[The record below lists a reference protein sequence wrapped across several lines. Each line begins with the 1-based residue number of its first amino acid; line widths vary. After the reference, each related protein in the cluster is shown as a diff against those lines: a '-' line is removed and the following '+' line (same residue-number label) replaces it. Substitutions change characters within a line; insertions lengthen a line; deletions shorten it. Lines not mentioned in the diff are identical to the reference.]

1 MNRYKIFLLSLLAA
15 VIALLLFVPIYD
27 YKVSFIFYILFWIT
41 MASSFNIIYGLTGYL
56 PFGFVAF
63 YGIGGYTTAF
73 LVTKLH
79 ISPLLAIVCSALM
92 GALLAVAFFPT
103 LRLKGIYFA
112 IVNFSCALALKTI
125 ISNLPEEIGGG
136 SAGFSLTSVYNPVAS
151 FYSMLALAIIAVAA
165 AYLVTKSK
173 LGIALRSIK
182 QDQFGAEVLGVHTTR
197 MKLYAWIIC
206 AIFPAMAGA
215 IDTWYTAIIDPETG
229 FNVMMTAKAILYGMF
244 GGFGTVIGPLLGTV
258 VLYNIDDFVWAYFPT
273 FDVFLL
279 GLVLVLLV
287 MFLPAGIVG
296 AIHRRFPK
304 SRSFLR

>member
-1 MNRYKIFLLSLLAA
+1 MKRYQMLLWLLLAA
-15 VIALLLFVPIYD
+15 VIGLLLLVPIYD
-27 YKVSFIFYILFWIT
+27 YKVSFLFYVLFWIT

-79 ISPLLAIVCSALM
+79 ISPFLSILCSGLM
-92 GALLAVAFFPT
+92 GVLLAVLFFPT

-125 ISNLPEEIGGG
+125 ISNLPTEIGGG
-136 SAGFSLTSVYNPVAS
+136 SSGFSLTSVYNPTAS
-151 FYSMLALAIIAVAA
+151 FYSMLVLSIITVVVAF
-165 AYLVTKSK
+165 LVTKSK

-197 MKLYAWIIC
+197 MKLYAWVIC
-206 AIFPAMAGA
+206 SIFPAMAGA

-229 FNVMMTAKAILYGMF
+229 FNVMITAKAILYGMF
-244 GGFGTVIGPLLGTV
+244 GGFGTVVGPVLGTL

-279 GLVLVLLV
+279 GLVLLLLV

-296 AIHRRFPK
+296 AIHQRFPR

>member
-1 MNRYKIFLLSLLAA
+1 MKRYQIFLLSLLAA
-15 VIALLLFVPIYD
+15 VVGLLLFVPVYD
-27 YKVSFIFYILFWIT
+27 YKVSFIFYLLFWIT

-79 ISPLLAIVCSALM
+79 LSPLFAVLCAELM
-92 GALLAVAFFPT
+92 GALLALLFFPT

-136 SAGFSLTSVYNPVAS
+136 SAGFSLTSVYNPAAS
-151 FYSMLALAIIAVAA
+151 FYSMLVLAILAVAA
-165 AYLVTKSK
+165 AFLVTRST

-182 QDQFGAEVLGVHTTR
+182 QDPFAAEVLGVHTTR
-197 MKLYAWIIC
+197 MKLYAWLIC
-206 AIFPAMAGA
+206 AVFPAMAGA

-229 FNVMMTAKAILYGMF
+229 FSIMITAKAVLYGMF
-244 GGFGTVIGPLLGTV
+244 GGFGTVAGPVLGTV
-258 VLYNIDDFVWAYFPT
+258 VLYHIDDLVWAHFPT

-279 GLVLVLLV
+279 GLVLLLLV
-287 MFLPAGIVG
+287 LFMPAGIVG
-296 AIHRRFPK
+296 AIHRRYPK
-304 SRSFLR
+304 SRSLLR

>member
-1 MNRYKIFLLSLLAA
+1 MKRYQMLLWLLLAA
-15 VIALLLFVPIYD
+15 VIGCLLLAPIYD
-27 YKVSFIFYILFWIT
+27 YKVSFLFYILFWIT

-79 ISPLLAIVCSALM
+79 ISPFFAILCSGLM
-92 GALLAVAFFPT
+92 GVLLAVLFFPT

-125 ISNLPEEIGGG
+125 ISNLPDEIGGG
-136 SAGFSLTSVYNPVAS
+136 SSGFSLTSVYNPTAS
-151 FYSMLALAIIAVAA
+151 FYCMLALTIIAVIV

-197 MKLYAWIIC
+197 MKLYAWVIC
-206 AIFPAMAGA
+206 SIFPAMAGA

-229 FNVMMTAKAILYGMF
+229 FNVMITAKAILYGMF
-244 GGFGTVIGPLLGTV
+244 GGFGTVVGPVLGTL
-258 VLYNIDDFVWAYFPT
+258 VLYYVDDFVWAYFPM

-279 GLVLVLLV
+279 GLVLLLLV
-287 MFLPAGIVG
+287 MFLPTGIVG
-296 AIHRRFPK
+296 AIHQRFPR